1 MVPKHQDP
9 HVLTASSGTNPI
21 DLPGS
26 PALAPDRPAPIHWD
40 YNATTPPDP
49 TVCEVMAS
57 CARDLWGNP
66 SSVHSVGRKA
76 RAALDD
82 HRYRLAGLWR
92 CRPSEVIFTGGGTE
106 SNNLAVLGTA
116 RLGATRGR
124 RHLIVSPV
132 EHHAVLHAF
141 QYLQAHEGF
150 SLTLLPVD
158 ARGRVSPGAVDEAL
172 RPDTALVSVMAAN
185 NETGTIQPVAEIG
198 RLCRERGVPFHTDAV
213 QAFGKLPFE
222 RIDQFE
228 ADLVSVCAH
237 KFHGPKGAGA
247 LFIRSPLLPH
257 PTQHGGAQ
265 ENERRGGTENLAAV
279 AGLVTAF
286 EAFVPRPVFP
296 ADRLRAWTERLAR
309 SLAALPGV
317 ELHGCPDLRLPNT
330 LAFSVEGTD
339 SISLLANLDLE
350 GVCASSGSACTAGS
364 VEPSHVLR
372 AMGVPESRA
381 RALVRFSLGRESTE
395 EEVARVETLLP
406 ALIDRCRR

>member
-1 MVPKHQDP
+1 V
-9 HVLTASSGTNPI
+9 NPI
-21 DLPGS
+21 Y
-26 PALAPDRPAPIHWD
+26 WD

-49 TVCEVMAS
+49 RVRQAMEPFS
-57 CARDLWGNP
+57 DQLWGNP
-66 SSVHSVGRKA
+66 SSVHSVGRRA
-76 RAALDD
+76 RAALDEF
-82 HRYRLAGLWR
+82 RYRLAGVWR
-92 CRPSEVIFTGGGTE
+92 CKPSEVIFTSGGTE
-106 SNNLAVLGTA
+106 SNNLAVLGAA
-116 RLGATRGR
+116 RLGKAQGR
-124 RHLIVSPV
+124 SHLVASPV

-141 QYLQAHEGF
+141 KYLESQEGF
-150 SLTLLPVD
+150 TLTLVPVD
-158 ARGRVSPGAVDEAL
+158 HHGRVSAETVAAAL
-172 RPDTALVSVMAAN
+172 RPDTALVSVMTAN

-198 RLCRERGVPFHTDAV
+198 RLCRQQGVTFHTDAV
-213 QAFGKLPFE
+213 QSFGKLPFE
-222 RIDQFE
+222 SVHQFE

-265 ENERRGGTENLAAV
+265 ENERRGGTENLTAV

-286 EAFVPRPVFP
+286 ECFVPQPVFP
-296 ADRLRAWTERLAR
+296 ADPLRAWTERLGRAVT
-309 SLAALPGV
+309 SLPGV
-317 ELHGCPDLRLPNT
+317 ERHGCPENRLSNT

-381 RALVRFSLGRESTE
+381 KALVRFSLGRESTE
-395 EEVARVETLLP
+395 DEVTRVERLLP
-406 ALIDRCRR
+406 ALIARCRG

>member
-1 MVPKHQDP
+1 V
-9 HVLTASSGTNPI
+9 NPI
-21 DLPGS
+21 Y
-26 PALAPDRPAPIHWD
+26 WD

-49 TVCEVMAS
+49 RVRQAMEPFS
-57 CARDLWGNP
+57 DQLWGTP
-66 SSVHSVGRKA
+66 SSVHSVGRRA
-76 RAALDD
+76 RAALDEF
-82 HRYRLAGLWR
+82 RYRLAGVWR
-92 CRPSEVIFTGGGTE
+92 CKPSEVIFTSGGTE
-106 SNNLAVLGTA
+106 SNNLAVLGAA
-116 RLGATRGR
+116 RLGKSQGR
-124 RHLIVSPV
+124 CHLVASPV

-141 QYLQAHEGF
+141 KYLESQEGF
-150 SLTLLPVD
+150 TLTLLPVD
-158 ARGRVSPGAVDEAL
+158 HHGRVSIDSVAAAL
-172 RPDTALVSVMAAN
+172 RSDTALVSVMTAN

-198 RLCRERGVPFHTDAV
+198 RLCRQQGVTFHTDAV
-213 QAFGKLPFE
+213 QSFGKLPFE
-222 RIDQFE
+222 SVHQFE

-265 ENERRGGTENLAAV
+265 ENERRGGTENLTAV

-286 EAFVPRPVFP
+286 ECFVPQPVFP
-296 ADRLRAWTERLAR
+296 ADPLRAWTERLGRAVT
-309 SLAALPGV
+309 SLPGV
-317 ELHGCPDLRLPNT
+317 ERHGCPENRLSNT

-381 RALVRFSLGRESTE
+381 KALVRFSLGRESTE
-395 EEVARVETLLP
+395 DEVTRVERLLP
-406 ALIDRCRR
+406 ALIARCRG

>member
-1 MVPKHQDP
+1 M
-9 HVLTASSGTNPI
+9 NPI
-21 DLPGS
+21 Y
-26 PALAPDRPAPIHWD
+26 WD

-49 TVCEVMAS
+49 RVRQAMEPFS
-57 CARDLWGNP
+57 DQLWGNP
-66 SSVHSVGRKA
+66 SSVHSVGRRA
-76 RAALDD
+76 RAALDEF
-82 HRYRLAGLWR
+82 RYRLAGVWR
-92 CRPSEVIFTGGGTE
+92 CKPSEVVFTSGGTE
-106 SNNLAVLGTA
+106 SNNLAVLGAA
-116 RLGATRGR
+116 RLGKSQGR
-124 RHLIVSPV
+124 CHLVASPV

-141 QYLQAHEGF
+141 KYLESQEGF
-150 SLTLLPVD
+150 TLTLLPVD
-158 ARGRVSPGAVDEAL
+158 HHGRVSIDSVAAAL
-172 RPDTALVSVMAAN
+172 RSDTALVSVMTAN

-198 RLCRERGVPFHTDAV
+198 RLCRQQGVTFHTDAV
-213 QAFGKLPFE
+213 QSFGKLPFE
-222 RIDQFE
+222 SVHQFE

-265 ENERRGGTENLAAV
+265 ENERRGGTENLTAV

-286 EAFVPRPVFP
+286 ECFVPQPVFP
-296 ADRLRAWTERLAR
+296 ADPLRAWTERLGRAVT
-309 SLAALPGV
+309 SLPGV
-317 ELHGCPDLRLPNT
+317 ERHGCPENRLSNT

-381 RALVRFSLGRESTE
+381 KALVRFSLGRESTE
-395 EEVARVETLLP
+395 DEVTRVERLLP
-406 ALIDRCRR
+406 ALIARCRG

>member
-1 MVPKHQDP
+1 M
-9 HVLTASSGTNPI
+9 NPI
-21 DLPGS
+21 Y
-26 PALAPDRPAPIHWD
+26 WD

-49 TVCEVMAS
+49 RVRQAMEPFS
-57 CARDLWGNP
+57 DQLWGNP
-66 SSVHSVGRKA
+66 SSVHSVGRRA
-76 RAALDD
+76 RAALDEF
-82 HRYRLAGLWR
+82 RYRLAGVWR
-92 CRPSEVIFTGGGTE
+92 CKPSEVVFTSGGTE
-106 SNNLAVLGTA
+106 SNNLAVLGAA
-116 RLGATRGR
+116 RLGKAQGR
-124 RHLIVSPV
+124 SHLVASPV

-141 QYLQAHEGF
+141 KYLESQEGF
-150 SLTLLPVD
+150 TLTLLPVD
-158 ARGRVSPGAVDEAL
+158 HHGRVSIDSVAAAL
-172 RPDTALVSVMAAN
+172 RSDTALVSVMTAN

-198 RLCRERGVPFHTDAV
+198 HLCRQQGVTFHTDAV
-213 QAFGKLPFE
+213 QSFGKLPFE
-222 RIDQFE
+222 SVHQFE

-265 ENERRGGTENLAAV
+265 ENERRGGTENLTAV

-286 EAFVPRPVFP
+286 ECFVPQPVFP
-296 ADRLRAWTERLAR
+296 ADPLRAWTERLGRAVT
-309 SLAALPGV
+309 SLPGV
-317 ELHGCPDLRLPNT
+317 ERHGCPENRLSNT

-381 RALVRFSLGRESTE
+381 KALVRFSLGRESTE
-395 EEVARVETLLP
+395 DEVTRVERLLP
-406 ALIDRCRR
+406 ALIARCRG

>member
-1 MVPKHQDP
+1 M
-9 HVLTASSGTNPI
+9 NPI
-21 DLPGS
+21 Y
-26 PALAPDRPAPIHWD
+26 WD

-49 TVCEVMAS
+49 RVRQAMEPFS
-57 CARDLWGNP
+57 DQLWGNP
-66 SSVHSVGRKA
+66 SSVHSVGRRA
-76 RAALDD
+76 RAALDEF
-82 HRYRLAGLWR
+82 RYRLAGVWR
-92 CRPSEVIFTGGGTE
+92 CKPSEVIFTSGGTE
-106 SNNLAVLGTA
+106 SNNLAVLGAA
-116 RLGATRGR
+116 RLGKSQGR
-124 RHLIVSPV
+124 CHLVASPV

-141 QYLQAHEGF
+141 KYLESQEGF
-150 SLTLLPVD
+150 TLTLLPVD
-158 ARGRVSPGAVDEAL
+158 HHGRVSIDSVAAAL
-172 RPDTALVSVMAAN
+172 RSDTALVSVMTAN

-198 RLCRERGVPFHTDAV
+198 RLCRQQGVTFHTDAV
-213 QAFGKLPFE
+213 QSFGKLPFE
-222 RIDQFE
+222 SVHQFE

-265 ENERRGGTENLAAV
+265 ENERRGGTENLTAV

-286 EAFVPRPVFP
+286 ECFVPQPVFP
-296 ADRLRAWTERLAR
+296 ADPLRAWTERLGRAVT
-309 SLAALPGV
+309 SLPGV
-317 ELHGCPDLRLPNT
+317 ERHGCPENRLSNT

-381 RALVRFSLGRESTE
+381 KALVRFSLGRESTE
-395 EEVARVETLLP
+395 DEVTRVERLLP
-406 ALIDRCRR
+406 ALIARCRG

>member
-1 MVPKHQDP
+1 M
-9 HVLTASSGTNPI
+9 NPI
-21 DLPGS
+21 Y
-26 PALAPDRPAPIHWD
+26 WD

-49 TVCEVMAS
+49 RVLKAMGPHLETV
-57 CARDLWGNP
+57 WGNP
-66 SSVHSVGRKA
+66 SSIHALGRRA

-82 HRYRLAGLWR
+82 FRYRLAGLWR
-92 CRPSEVIFTGGGTE
+92 CRPSEVVFTGGGTE

-116 RLGATRGR
+116 RSLRSRGK
-124 RHLIVSPV
+124 RHLVASPV
-132 EHHAVLHAF
+132 EHPAVL
-141 QYLQAHEGF
+141 QALRALEAHDGF
-150 SLTLLPVD
+150 ELTLLPVD
-158 ARGRVSPGAVDEAL
+158 HHGRVSIDALSQAL

-185 NETGTIQPVAEIG
+185 NETGTLQPVAAIG
-198 RLCRERGVPFHTDAV
+198 RLCRERGVIFHTDAV
-213 QAFGKLPFE
+213 QAFGKLPFAG
-222 RIDQFE
+222 IDQFE

-257 PTQHGGAQ
+257 PTQHGGSQ

-286 EAFVPRPVFP
+286 EAMVPEPVFP
-296 ADRLRAWTERLAR
+296 ADRLRAWTARLAR
-309 SLAALPGV
+309 SLADIPGV
-317 ELHGCPDLRLPNT
+317 ELHGCPEHRLPNT
-330 LAFSVEGTD
+330 LAFSVDGTD

-372 AMGVPESRA
+372 AMGVPETRA

-395 EEVARVETLLP
+395 AEVSHVERLLP
-406 ALIDRCRR
+406 DLIARCRG

>member
-1 MVPKHQDP
+1 M
-9 HVLTASSGTNPI
+9 NPI
-21 DLPGS
+21 Y
-26 PALAPDRPAPIHWD
+26 WD

-49 TVCEVMAS
+49 RVRQAMEPFS
-57 CARDLWGNP
+57 DQLWGNP
-66 SSVHSVGRKA
+66 SSVHSVGRRA
-76 RAALDD
+76 RAALDEF
-82 HRYRLAGLWR
+82 RYRLAGVWR
-92 CRPSEVIFTGGGTE
+92 CKPSEVVFTSGGTE
-106 SNNLAVLGTA
+106 SNNLAVLGAA
-116 RLGATRGR
+116 RLGKAQGR
-124 RHLIVSPV
+124 SHLVTSPV

-141 QYLQAHEGF
+141 KYLESQEGF
-150 SLTLLPVD
+150 TLTLLPVD
-158 ARGRVSPGAVDEAL
+158 HHGRVSAETVAAAL
-172 RPDTALVSVMAAN
+172 RSDTALVSVMTAN

-198 RLCRERGVPFHTDAV
+198 RLCRQQGVTFHTDAV
-213 QAFGKLPFE
+213 QSFGKLPFE
-222 RIDQFE
+222 SVHQFE

-265 ENERRGGTENLAAV
+265 ENERRGGTENLTAV

-286 EAFVPRPVFP
+286 ECFVPQPVFP
-296 ADRLRAWTERLAR
+296 ADPLRAWTERLGRAVT
-309 SLAALPGV
+309 SLPGV
-317 ELHGCPDLRLPNT
+317 ERHGCPENRLSNT

-381 RALVRFSLGRESTE
+381 KALVRFSLGRESTE
-395 EEVARVETLLP
+395 DEVTRVERLLP
-406 ALIDRCRR
+406 ALIARCRG

>member
-1 MVPKHQDP
+1 V
-9 HVLTASSGTNPI
+9 NPI
-21 DLPGS
+21 Y
-26 PALAPDRPAPIHWD
+26 WD

-49 TVCEVMAS
+49 RVRQAMEPFS
-57 CARDLWGNP
+57 DQLWGNP
-66 SSVHSVGRKA
+66 SSVHSVGRRA
-76 RAALDD
+76 RAALDEF
-82 HRYRLAGLWR
+82 RYRLAGVWR
-92 CRPSEVIFTGGGTE
+92 CKPSEVIFTSGGTE
-106 SNNLAVLGTA
+106 SNNLAVLGAA
-116 RLGATRGR
+116 RLGKAQGR
-124 RHLIVSPV
+124 SHLVASPV

-141 QYLQAHEGF
+141 KYLESQEGF
-150 SLTLLPVD
+150 TLTLLPVD
-158 ARGRVSPGAVDEAL
+158 HHGRVSIDSVAAAL
-172 RPDTALVSVMAAN
+172 RSDTALVSVMTAN

-198 RLCRERGVPFHTDAV
+198 RLCRQQGVTFHTDAV
-213 QAFGKLPFE
+213 QSFGKLPFE
-222 RIDQFE
+222 SVHQFE

-265 ENERRGGTENLAAV
+265 ENERRGGTENLTAV

-286 EAFVPRPVFP
+286 ECFVPQPVFP
-296 ADRLRAWTERLAR
+296 ADPLRAWTERLGRAVT
-309 SLAALPGV
+309 SLPGV
-317 ELHGCPDLRLPNT
+317 ERHGCPENRLSNT

-381 RALVRFSLGRESTE
+381 KALVRFSLGRESTE
-395 EEVARVETLLP
+395 DEVTRVERLLP
-406 ALIDRCRR
+406 ALIARCRG

>member
-1 MVPKHQDP
+1 M
-9 HVLTASSGTNPI
+9 NPI
-21 DLPGS
+21 Y
-26 PALAPDRPAPIHWD
+26 WD

-49 TVCEVMAS
+49 RVRQAMEPFS
-57 CARDLWGNP
+57 DQLWGNP
-66 SSVHSVGRKA
+66 SSVHSVGRRA
-76 RAALDD
+76 RAALDEF
-82 HRYRLAGLWR
+82 RYRLAGVWR
-92 CRPSEVIFTGGGTE
+92 CKPSEVIFTSGGTE
-106 SNNLAVLGTA
+106 SNNLAVLGAA
-116 RLGATRGR
+116 RLGKSQGR
-124 RHLIVSPV
+124 CHLVASPV

-141 QYLQAHEGF
+141 KYLESQEGF
-150 SLTLLPVD
+150 TLTLLPVD
-158 ARGRVSPGAVDEAL
+158 HHGRVSIDSVAAAL
-172 RPDTALVSVMAAN
+172 RSDTALVSVMTAN

-198 RLCRERGVPFHTDAV
+198 RLCRQQGVTFHTDAV
-213 QAFGKLPFE
+213 QSFGKLPFE
-222 RIDQFE
+222 SVHQFE

-265 ENERRGGTENLAAV
+265 ENERRGGTENLTAV

-286 EAFVPRPVFP
+286 ECFVPQPVFP
-296 ADRLRAWTERLAR
+296 ADPLRAWTERLGRAVT
-309 SLAALPGV
+309 SLPGV
-317 ELHGCPDLRLPNT
+317 ERHGCPENRLSNT

-381 RALVRFSLGRESTE
+381 KALVRFSLGRESTE
-395 EEVARVETLLP
+395 DEVTRVERLLP
-406 ALIDRCRR
+406 ALITRCRG

>member
-1 MVPKHQDP
+1 M
-9 HVLTASSGTNPI
+9 NPI
-21 DLPGS
+21 Y
-26 PALAPDRPAPIHWD
+26 WD

-49 TVCEVMAS
+49 RVRQAMEPFS
-57 CARDLWGNP
+57 DQLWGNP
-66 SSVHSVGRKA
+66 SSVHSVGRRA
-76 RAALDD
+76 RAALDEF
-82 HRYRLAGLWR
+82 RYRLAGVWR
-92 CRPSEVIFTGGGTE
+92 CKPSEVVFTSGGTE
-106 SNNLAVLGTA
+106 SNNLAVLGAA
-116 RLGATRGR
+116 RLGKAQGR
-124 RHLIVSPV
+124 SHLVASPV

-141 QYLQAHEGF
+141 KYLESQEGF
-150 SLTLLPVD
+150 TLTLLPVD
-158 ARGRVSPGAVDEAL
+158 HHGRVSIDSVAAAL
-172 RPDTALVSVMAAN
+172 RSDTALVSVMTAN

-198 RLCRERGVPFHTDAV
+198 RLCRQQGVTFHTDAV
-213 QAFGKLPFE
+213 QSFGKLPFE
-222 RIDQFE
+222 SVHQFE

-286 EAFVPRPVFP
+286 ECFVPQPVFP
-296 ADRLRAWTERLAR
+296 ADPLRAWTERLGRAVT
-309 SLAALPGV
+309 SLPGV
-317 ELHGCPDLRLPNT
+317 ERHGCPENRLSNT

-381 RALVRFSLGRESTE
+381 KALVRFSLGRESTE
-395 EEVARVETLLP
+395 DEVTRVERLLP
-406 ALIDRCRR
+406 ALIARCRG

>member
-1 MVPKHQDP
+1 M
-9 HVLTASSGTNPI
+9 NPI
-21 DLPGS
+21 Y
-26 PALAPDRPAPIHWD
+26 WD

-49 TVCEVMAS
+49 RVRQTMEPFS
-57 CARDLWGNP
+57 DQLWGNP
-66 SSVHSVGRKA
+66 SSVHSIGRRA
-76 RAALDD
+76 RAALDEF
-82 HRYRLAGLWR
+82 RYRLAGVWR
-92 CRPSEVIFTGGGTE
+92 CKPSEVIFTSGGTE
-106 SNNLAVLGTA
+106 SNNLAVLGAA
-116 RLGATRGR
+116 RLGKSQGR
-124 RHLIVSPV
+124 HHLVVSPV

-141 QYLQAHEGF
+141 KYLESQEGF
-150 SLTLLPVD
+150 TLTLLPVD
-158 ARGRVSPGAVDEAL
+158 HHGRVSTETVAAAL
-172 RPDTALVSVMAAN
+172 RPDTALVSVMTAN

-198 RLCRERGVPFHTDAV
+198 RLCRQQGVTFHTDAV
-213 QAFGKLPFE
+213 QSFGKLPFE
-222 RIDQFE
+222 SIHQFE

-286 EAFVPRPVFP
+286 ECFVPQPVFP
-296 ADRLRAWTERLAR
+296 ADPLREWTERLAR
-309 SLAALPGV
+309 AVTSLPGV
-317 ELHGCPDLRLPNT
+317 ERHGCPENRLSNT

-381 RALVRFSLGRESTE
+381 KALVRFSLGRESTE
-395 EEVARVETLLP
+395 NEVAQVERLLP
-406 ALIDRCRR
+406 SLIARCRG

>member
-1 MVPKHQDP
+1 M
-9 HVLTASSGTNPI
+9 NPI
-21 DLPGS
+21 Y
-26 PALAPDRPAPIHWD
+26 WD

-49 TVCEVMAS
+49 RVRQTMEPFS
-57 CARDLWGNP
+57 DQLWGNP
-66 SSVHSVGRKA
+66 SSVHSIGRRA
-76 RAALDD
+76 RAALDEF
-82 HRYRLAGLWR
+82 RYRLAGVWR
-92 CRPSEVIFTGGGTE
+92 CKPSEVIFTSGGTE
-106 SNNLAVLGTA
+106 SNNLAVLGAA
-116 RLGATRGR
+116 RLGKSQGR
-124 RHLIVSPV
+124 HHLVVSPV

-141 QYLQAHEGF
+141 KYLESQEGF
-150 SLTLLPVD
+150 TLTLLPVD
-158 ARGRVSPGAVDEAL
+158 HHGRVSTETVAAAL
-172 RPDTALVSVMAAN
+172 RPDTALVSVMTAN

-198 RLCRERGVPFHTDAV
+198 RLCRQQGVTFHTDAV
-213 QAFGKLPFE
+213 QSFGKLPFE
-222 RIDQFE
+222 SIHQFE

-286 EAFVPRPVFP
+286 ECFVPQPVFP
-296 ADRLRAWTERLAR
+296 ADPLRAWTERLAR
-309 SLAALPGV
+309 AVTSLPGV
-317 ELHGCPDLRLPNT
+317 ERHGCPENRLSNT

-381 RALVRFSLGRESTE
+381 KALVRFSLGRESTE
-395 EEVARVETLLP
+395 NEVTQVERLLP
-406 ALIDRCRR
+406 SLIARCRG

>member
-1 MVPKHQDP
+1 M
-9 HVLTASSGTNPI
+9 AS
-21 DLPGS
+21 
-26 PALAPDRPAPIHWD
+26 DRPTPVYWD

-49 TVCEVMAS
+49 AVREAMER

-66 SSVHSVGRKA
+66 SSVHSVGRRA
-76 RAALDD
+76 RAALDE
-82 HRYRLAGLWR
+82 HRYRLAALWR
-92 CRPSEVIFTGGGTE
+92 CRPSELVFTGGGTE
-106 SNNLAVLGTA
+106 ANNLAVLGTA
-116 RLGATRGR
+116 RLGATRGL
-124 RHLIVSPV
+124 RHLIASPV
-132 EHHAVLHAF
+132 EHHAVLHALK
-141 QYLQAHEGF
+141 YLEAHEGF
-150 SLTLLPVD
+150 RLTLLPVD
-158 ARGRVSPGAVDEAL
+158 ARGRVAPEAVVEAL

-198 RLCRERGVPFHTDAV
+198 RLCRERDVPFHTDAV
-213 QAFGKLPFE
+213 QALGKLPFE

-286 EAFVPRPVFP
+286 ECFVPRPVFP
-296 ADRLRAWTERLAR
+296 ADRLRAWTERLGR

-317 ELHGCPDLRLPNT
+317 ELHGCPDRRLPNT

-395 EEVARVETLLP
+395 EEVARVEALLP
-406 ALIDRCRR
+406 ALIERCRG

>member
-1 MVPKHQDP
+1 M
-9 HVLTASSGTNPI
+9 NPI
-21 DLPGS
+21 Y
-26 PALAPDRPAPIHWD
+26 WD

-49 TVCEVMAS
+49 RVRQAMEPFS
-57 CARDLWGNP
+57 DQLWGNP
-66 SSVHSVGRKA
+66 SSVHSVGRRA
-76 RAALDD
+76 RAALDEF
-82 HRYRLAGLWR
+82 RYRLAGAWR
-92 CRPSEVIFTGGGTE
+92 CKPSEVVFTSGGTE
-106 SNNLAVLGTA
+106 SNNLAVLGAA
-116 RLGATRGR
+116 RLGKAQGR
-124 RHLIVSPV
+124 SHLVTSPV

-141 QYLQAHEGF
+141 KYLESQEGF
-150 SLTLLPVD
+150 TLTLLPVD
-158 ARGRVSPGAVDEAL
+158 HHGRVSIDSVAAAL
-172 RPDTALVSVMAAN
+172 RSDTALVSVMTAN

-198 RLCRERGVPFHTDAV
+198 RLCRQQGVTFHTDAV
-213 QAFGKLPFE
+213 QSFGKLPFE
-222 RIDQFE
+222 SVHQFE

-265 ENERRGGTENLAAV
+265 ENERRGGTENLTAV

-286 EAFVPRPVFP
+286 ECFVPQPVFP
-296 ADRLRAWTERLAR
+296 ADPLRAWTERLGRAVT
-309 SLAALPGV
+309 SLPGV
-317 ELHGCPDLRLPNT
+317 ERHGCPENRLSNT

-381 RALVRFSLGRESTE
+381 KALVRFSLGRESTE
-395 EEVARVETLLP
+395 DEVTRVERLLP
-406 ALIDRCRR
+406 ALIARCRG

>member
-1 MVPKHQDP
+1 M
-9 HVLTASSGTNPI
+9 NPI
-21 DLPGS
+21 Y
-26 PALAPDRPAPIHWD
+26 WD

-49 TVCEVMAS
+49 RVRQAMEPFS
-57 CARDLWGNP
+57 DQLWGNP
-66 SSVHSVGRKA
+66 SSVHSVGRRA
-76 RAALDD
+76 RAALDEF
-82 HRYRLAGLWR
+82 RYRLAGVWR
-92 CRPSEVIFTGGGTE
+92 CKPSEVVFTSGGTE
-106 SNNLAVLGTA
+106 SNNLAVLGAA
-116 RLGATRGR
+116 RLGKAQGR
-124 RHLIVSPV
+124 SHLVASPV

-141 QYLQAHEGF
+141 KYLESQEGF
-150 SLTLLPVD
+150 TLTLLPVD
-158 ARGRVSPGAVDEAL
+158 HHGRVSIDSVAAAL
-172 RPDTALVSVMAAN
+172 RSDTALVSVMTAN

-198 RLCRERGVPFHTDAV
+198 RLCRQQGVTFHTDAV
-213 QAFGKLPFE
+213 QSFGKLPFE
-222 RIDQFE
+222 SVHQFE

-265 ENERRGGTENLAAV
+265 ENERRGGTENLTAV

-286 EAFVPRPVFP
+286 ECFVPQPVFP
-296 ADRLRAWTERLAR
+296 ADPLRAWTERLGRAVT
-309 SLAALPGV
+309 SLPGV
-317 ELHGCPDLRLPNT
+317 ERHGCPENRLSNT

-381 RALVRFSLGRESTE
+381 KALVRFSLGRESTE
-395 EEVARVETLLP
+395 DEVTRVERLLP
-406 ALIDRCRR
+406 ALIARCRG